1 MKRLKTLDVG
11 LSSRLADW
19 EVNLLEERAINANLV
34 LASHPM
40 KLTYKGEAF
49 YVSRVQKPIQ
59 KDHYSILCKAFEL
72 SKTDRVFFSKTMGH
86 SSTELRFKLKEMIN
100 RNSTFQVS
108 HLRDS
113 GMVKKLDYVYPYDYR
128 KNFRQIVNDIK
139 YYWQG
144 TPAGKAQQE
153 RREKKYLKDS
163 GKYIMNRYVSLVG
176 GVHTEKE
183 TFLKLYKEKLN
194 RILDVSKKPMTD
206 EAHVGIEIEFFLPDN
221 FLKSFQS
228 ELVSSKYAK
237 MLALGC
243 DGSLTSTWSGYLA
256 KELRI
261 CSPASRLH
269 EVIAFV
275 SDKIR
280 IHHGRVNASCG
291 LHVHLDARKVTGYL
305 PETMYENLLACQA
318 QLYKLVP
325 ASRRKNKYCTRS
337 RVTDYGRT
345 KSRYKAINSRAIWKY
360 QTLEVRL
367 HSGTIEAEK
376 IEAWVRLLRTI
387 AYGPAIEK
395 KIVSVKAMAK
405 TLNLSSWDSAFW
417 VAREEKFKTE

>member
-1 MKRLKTLDVG
+1 MKRLKTLDVW
-11 LSSRLADW
+11 LTSRLAEW
-19 EVNLLEERAINANLV
+19 EVNLLEERAINAKLV

-49 YVSRVQKPIQ
+49 YISRVQKPIQ
-59 KDHYSILCKAFEL
+59 KDHYSILSRTFEL
-72 SKTDRVFFSKTMGH
+72 SKADRVFFSKAIGH

-113 GMVKKLDYVYPYDYR
+113 GMAKKLDLVYPYNSRRDF
-128 KNFRQIVNDIK
+128 KQIVNDIK
-139 YYWQG
+139 YYWHD
-144 TPAGKAQQE
+144 TPAGKAHE
-153 RREKKYLKDS
+153 KRREKKYLKDS
-163 GKYIMNRYVSLVG
+163 GKYILNKFVSMVG

-194 RILDVSKKPMTD
+194 RILDVSKKPMSE
-206 EAHVGIEIEFFLPDN
+206 EAHVGIEIEFFLPDEY
-221 FLKSFQS
+221 LKLFQG

-237 MLALGC
+237 MLALGS
-243 DGSLTSTWSGYLA
+243 DASLTSTWSGYLG

-261 CSPASRLH
+261 CAPASKLH
-269 EVIAFV
+269 EVLTFV

-280 IHHGRVNASCG
+280 AYDGRVNASCG

-305 PETMYENLLACQA
+305 PETMYKNLLTCQA

-325 ASRRKNKYCTRS
+325 SSRRKNKYCTRS
-337 RVTDYGRT
+337 KVTDYGYTR
-345 KSRYKAINSRAIWKY
+345 SRYKAINSRAVWKY

-417 VAREEKFKTE
+417 VAREEKFKTA

>member
-1 MKRLKTLDVG
+1 MKRLKTLGVG

-19 EVNLLEERAINANLV
+19 EVNLLKERATISQSEL
-34 LASHPM
+34 SSKPI
-40 KLTYKGEAF
+40 KLTYKGETF
-49 YVSRVQKPIQ
+49 YISRVRKSVNRE
-59 KDHYSILCKAFEL
+59 HYGILLKTFYL
-72 SKTDRVFFSKTMGH
+72 SKADRGFFSKTIGR
-86 SSTELRFKLKEMIN
+86 SSTELRYLLKEMLSYD
-100 RNSTFQVS
+100 STIQVS
-108 HLRDS
+108 HLRDF
-113 GMVKKLDYVYPYDYR
+113 GLVKKLDYVYPYER
-128 KNFRQIVNDIK
+128 QKNFKRIVNDIK
-139 YYWQG
+139 YYWKD

-153 RREKKYLKDS
+153 RREKKILKDS
-163 GKYIMNRYVSLVG
+163 GKYIHNKYVSLIG
-176 GVHTEKE
+176 GVHPEKN

-194 RILDVSKKPMTD
+194 RILDVSKKPMSD
-206 EAHVGIEIEFFLPDN
+206 EAHVGIEIEFFLPN
-221 FLKSFQS
+221 EYLKLFQG

-243 DGSLTSTWSGYLA
+243 DGSLTSTWSGYLG

-261 CSPASRLH
+261 CAPASKLS
-269 EVIAFV
+269 EVLAFV
-275 SDKIR
+275 SDR
-280 IHHGRVNASCG
+280 IKAYAGRVNTSCG

-305 PETMYENLLACQA
+305 PETMYKNLLTCQA

-337 RVTDYGRT
+337 KVTDYGHT

-367 HSGTIEAEK
+367 HSGSIDAEK

-387 AYGPAIEK
+387 AYGPVIEK

>member
-1 MKRLKTLDVG
+1 MKRLKTLGVG

-19 EVNLLEERAINANLV
+19 EVKLLEERAINAKLV
-34 LASHPM
+34 LASHPI

-59 KDHYSILCKAFEL
+59 KDHYSIISKTFEL

-100 RNSTFQVS
+100 RPSKFQIS

-113 GMVKKLDYVYPYDYR
+113 GMIKKLDHVYPYDSR
-128 KNFRQIVNDIK
+128 RDFRQIINDIK
-139 YYWQG
+139 YYWKD

-163 GKYIMNRYVSLVG
+163 GKYILNKFVPMVG

-206 EAHVGIEIEFFLPDN
+206 ETHVGIEIEFFLTEDSIRA
-221 FLKSFQS
+221 FKT

-237 MLALGC
+237 MLALGQ
-243 DGSLTSTWSGYLA
+243 DGSLSSTWSGYLGR
-256 KELRI
+256 ELRI
-261 CSPASRLH
+261 CSPASKLN
-269 EVIAFV
+269 EVLTFV
-275 SDKIR
+275 SDRIR
-280 IHHGRVNASCG
+280 AYDGKVNSSCG

-305 PETMYENLLACQA
+305 PETMYKNLLTCQA

-337 RVTDYGRT
+337 KVTDYGRT
-345 KSRYKAINSRAIWKY
+345 KSRYKAINSRSVWKY

-376 IEAWVRLLRTI
+376 IEAWVRLLRAI